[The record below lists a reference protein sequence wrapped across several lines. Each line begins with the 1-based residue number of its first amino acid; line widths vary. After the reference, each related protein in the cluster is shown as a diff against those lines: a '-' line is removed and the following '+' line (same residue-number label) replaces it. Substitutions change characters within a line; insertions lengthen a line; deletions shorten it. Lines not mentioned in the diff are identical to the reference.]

1 MSDSE
6 VEISGGSGKITV
18 DLNVSLDNTTINA
31 IRKIGNALD

>member
-6 VEISGGSGKITV
+6 VEISGGSGTVRV
-18 DLNVSLDNTTINA
+18 DLNVSLDNQTINA